1 MATRGARMTA
11 VLVGAAAIAVFAA
24 GGPQQAWT
32 KLTAFGAQFKSD
44 TSASVRPASQAGS
57 GGPKAGGPP
66 QVAAVTVSKP
76 LVRRVTEWDDY
87 TGRFEA
93 VSSVDV
99 RARVSGYLNSVHFVD
114 GQKVAKGDL
123 LFMIDPRPFERA
135 LDQAKAEFDQAK
147 TKVENATL
155 DVERGRPLV
164 DRKIMSEKVF
174 DDRSNLLREAQA
186 ALRVAEAKVKTAE
199 LDLFF
204 TKITSPIAGRTSRA
218 GLSAGGWVSA
228 GSASNSTLLTSIV
241 AEDPIHVYFDIDEN
255 NWLKYRRILDKSE
268 APSTAMTGT
277 EVELA
282 LPDEK
287 GFPHKGRIDFV
298 DNRLDQAT
306 GTMRARAVVGNASG
320 IFSAGMF
327 VRLRMKGSPAY
338 DAVMIP
344 DAAIGSDQS
353 QKFVLVVAEDNS
365 VSRKTVDLGPLIDG
379 LRVIRTGLTA
389 NDTIVTKGLQRV
401 RPGPG
406 VKVAPKLEPLR
417 VSGGAATDAAAA
429 AAAPSEKGTKK

>member
-1 MATRGARMTA
+1 MAMGGARLTA
-11 VLVGAAAIAVFAA
+11 VLLGAGAIAVFAA

-32 KLTAFGAQFKSD
+32 KLTAFGTQLKSD
-44 TSASVRPASQAGS
+44 TSASVRPASQAGT

-66 QVAAVTVSKP
+66 QAPAVTVSKP
-76 LVRRVTEWDDY
+76 LVRQVTEWDEY

-93 VSSVDV
+93 VATVDV

-147 TKVENATL
+147 TKVENASL

-174 DDRSNLLREAQA
+174 DDRSNLMREAQA

-255 NWLKYRRILDKSE
+255 NWLKYRRMLDKSE
-268 APSTAMTGT
+268 APSTAMIGT
-277 EVELA
+277 EIELA

-287 GFPHKGRIDFV
+287 GYPHKGRIDFV
-298 DNRLDQAT
+298 DNRLDQST
-306 GTMRARAVVGNASG
+306 GTMRARAVVANAG
-320 IFSAGMF
+320 GLFSAGMF
-327 VRLRMKGSPAY
+327 VRLRVKGSQAY

-353 QKFVLVVAEDNS
+353 QKFVLVVADDNS
-365 VSRKTVDLGPLIDG
+365 VSRKVVDLGPLIDG
-379 LRVIRTGLTA
+379 LRVVRSGLTA
-389 NDTIVTKGLQRV
+389 SDTIVTKGLQRV

-406 VKVAPKLEPLR
+406 VKVAPKIEPLR
-417 VSGGAATDAAAA
+417 VSGAPAPDTSPVKAAGSDKGA
-429 AAAPSEKGTKK
+429 PK